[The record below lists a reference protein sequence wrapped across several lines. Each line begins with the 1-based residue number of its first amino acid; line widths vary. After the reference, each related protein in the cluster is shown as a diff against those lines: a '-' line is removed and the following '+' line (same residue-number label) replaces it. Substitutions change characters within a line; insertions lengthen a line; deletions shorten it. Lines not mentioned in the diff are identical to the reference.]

1 MAKKIQS
8 QGKPASEHEVFHLE
22 RIRQLIELMKE
33 NDLSEIDL
41 QQADQRIKLC
51 RGSVQPLAF
60 APAPQMMPAV
70 SASQST
76 AASSAAEKAADKDDN
91 YAIIRS
97 PMVGTFYSKP
107 NPDAQPYVKIG
118 ETISADTIVCQIEA
132 MKMFSEIPAG
142 ISGKVVAV
150 LVKNEESVDVNRPLF
165 KIDSGG

>member
-8 QGKPASEHEVFHLE
+8 QRKPASEHEVFHLE

-51 RGSVQPLAF
+51 RGGGQQIAF
-60 APAPQMMPAV
+60 APAPQFSVANSP
-70 SASQST
+70 QP
-76 AASSAAEKAADKDDN
+76 SSAAADDAAKAAGKDEN
-91 YAIIRS
+91 YAIVRS

-107 NPDAQPYVKIG
+107 NPQAPPYVKVG
-118 ETISADTIVCQIEA
+118 DNISADTIVCQIEA

-142 ISGKVVAV
+142 VAGRVVAV
-150 LVKNEESVDVNRPLF
+150 LAQNEDSVDVNKPLF

>member
-51 RGSVQPLAF
+51 RGSAQPIAF
-60 APAPQMMPAV
+60 APSPQMTPA
-70 SASQST
+70 SS
-76 AASSAAEKAADKDDN
+76 ASSAAASGATEKAADKEDN
-91 YAIIRS
+91 YAVIRS

-107 NPDAQPYVKIG
+107 NPDAPTYVKVG

>member
-8 QGKPASEHEVFHLE
+8 QSKPESQSEVFHLE

-51 RGSVQPLAF
+51 RGGSQQIALAPSPQF
-60 APAPQMMPAV
+60 A
-70 SASQST
+70 
-76 AASSAAEKAADKDDN
+76 AASATPSAAAAVEAAKSAAKEEN
-91 YAIIRS
+91 YAIVRS

-107 NPDAQPYVKIG
+107 NPQAAPYVNVG
-118 ETISADTIVCQIEA
+118 DNISADTIVCQIEA

-142 ISGKVVAV
+142 VAGKVVAV
-150 LVKNEESVDVNRPLF
+150 LAQNEDSVDVNKPLF